1 MDRWRHSSFLDT
13 DEDPLGPMANLVD
26 VILVFVCGLIAA
38 LVSISPDL
46 QAHFKQK
53 KLEQTVSLSQ
63 ELSSVPE
70 KLDTQLGG
78 EGYESLGQ
86 VYRDPETGKLILIG
100 K

>member
-1 MDRWRHSSFLDT
+1 MDKWRQSSFLEP

-46 QAHFKQK
+46 QSHFKHEKIEQK
-53 KLEQTVSLSQ
+53 VNLSR
-63 ELSSVPE
+63 ELSSMPQQLE
-70 KLDTQLGG
+70 KKLGG

>member
-1 MDRWRHSSFLDT
+1 MDRWRQSAFLDT

-26 VILVFVCGLIAA
+26 VILVFVCGLLAA
-38 LVSISPDL
+38 VVSISPDL
-46 QAHFKQK
+46 QAHFKQEK
-53 KLEQTVSLSQ
+53 IEQKVNLSQ

-70 KLDTQLGG
+70 QLNTNLGG
-78 EGYESLGQ
+78 KGYESLGQ